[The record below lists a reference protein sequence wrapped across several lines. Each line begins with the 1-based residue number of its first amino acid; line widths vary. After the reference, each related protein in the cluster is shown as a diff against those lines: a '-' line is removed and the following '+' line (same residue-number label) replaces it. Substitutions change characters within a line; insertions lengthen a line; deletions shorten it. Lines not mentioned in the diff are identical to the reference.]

1 MHFCIGLN
9 YLLPIY
15 IPYKRAKGEKL
26 CMTNLLVNLFIKNY
40 DDIKN
45 QEVRHR
51 YGILSG
57 AVGIFCNLILCVLKF
72 VSGIMSS
79 SIAIIA
85 DAFNNLSDA
94 GSSVV
99 TLIGFK
105 IANKPA
111 DKQHPFGYGRIEYVS
126 GLIVSV
132 IIVFMGIELISSSVE
147 KLISNEV
154 SEINWFSFFILI
166 FSLLVKIW
174 LCLFNKNLGKKINSV
189 TLKTISFDSL
199 SDAIATLTVI
209 IGMIITYFTGVSVD
223 GYAGIIVAL
232 FIVYT
237 GVNTARETV
246 NPLIGQKPDKNFV
259 EKVRR
264 KALSYKEILGV
275 HDILVHNYG
284 PQRSLVSL
292 HAEVPA
298 DIPISRLH
306 KVIDKIEC
314 DIKEQYNCMVLIHM
328 DPVLLDQGIIDLM
341 KPKISE
347 FLSTIGEDIIAEDF
361 RLIEDEGYIHLIFE
375 VFVPVN
381 NEIENETLV
390 KAIKNYVNN
399 LNSNYRC
406 IIHVQHYKP

>member
-1 MHFCIGLN
+1 
-9 YLLPIY
+9 
-15 IPYKRAKGEKL
+15 
-26 CMTNLLVNLFIKNY
+26 MTKFLIRLFIKNY

-45 QEVRHR
+45 QDVRHK

-57 AVGIFCNLILCVLKF
+57 TVGILCNLILCVLKF
-72 VSGIMSS
+72 VSGVMSS

-105 IANKPA
+105 ISNKPA

-132 IIVFMGIELISSSVE
+132 IIVFMGLELISSSIE

-154 SEINWFSFFILI
+154 SELNWFSFFILI
-166 FSLLVKIW
+166 FSLGVKMW
-174 LCLFNKNLGKKINSV
+174 LCLFNKNLSKKINSV

-209 IGMIITYFTGVSVD
+209 IGMIITYFTGISVD
-223 GYAGIIVAL
+223 GYSGIIVAL

-237 GVNTARETV
+237 GVNTAKETV
-246 NPLIGQKPDKNFV
+246 NPLIGQKPDKEFV
-259 EKVRR
+259 EKLREQ
-264 KALSYKEILGV
+264 ALSYKEIIGV

-314 DIKEQYNCMVLIHM
+314 DIKEKYNCMILIHM
-328 DPVLLDQGIIDLM
+328 DPIILNQEIIDLM
-341 KPKISE
+341 KPKIAE
-347 FLSTIGEDIIAEDF
+347 FLSTIGKDIIAEDF

-375 VFVPVN
+375 VFVPIN
-381 NEIENETLV
+381 NGIENEKLV
-390 KAIKNYVNN
+390 KSIKNYVKK

-406 IIHVQHYKP
+406 IIHVQRYEP